1 MTKVPRPDSLKLV
14 AERSTVDVPEIER
27 LRLESLLHDAVTG
40 LTLHPFADLKGERV
54 ANLGVVYIQLGR
66 FAGVESLYG
75 WELYDRILR
84 VTAASLR
91 EDITASPLA
100 PGLLAMSFNGSDGVF
115 LLFDVA
121 RRAPGRRGVTLE
133 AEAARLRQG
142 VGRRLKQA
150 LGRSAVDL
158 MHIHA
163 TALVVPDDPRVR
175 PSRQVMRALAEAAR
189 LADARESGEKKSFVE
204 RLKALLSA
212 RRLRAVFQPIVG
224 VTSGEVLG
232 HEALIRGPAGHE
244 LEMPDELF
252 AVAREGDLLLELESL
267 CVETVFSSLPRAAR
281 KKRLFVNASA
291 RLLTHS
297 VFLDDRN
304 LAQMGR
310 VHGDIVLELSE
321 KEVVFN
327 YPAFREVVGR
337 LRASGFGFAIDDAG
351 SGYSGLESIAQ
362 LRPEYVKV
370 AHTLV
375 SGLDEDRIKRE
386 IVGSLAA
393 LGERIDAEL
402 IAEGIETPGEL
413 ESLRGLG
420 VPWGQGFLLG
430 RPAARPVVT
439 RPGASAPRASHATE

>member
-1 MTKVPRPDSLKLV
+1 MTRARRTDPLKLV
-14 AERSTVDVPEIER
+14 SERSSVEVPEIER

-100 PGLLAMSFNGSDGVF
+100 PGLLVMSFNGSDGVF

-121 RRAPGRRGVTLE
+121 RRAPGQRGVTLE

-150 LGRSAVDL
+150 FGRSAVDL

-212 RRLRAVFQPIVG
+212 KRLRAVFQPIVG

-232 HEALIRGPAGHE
+232 YEALIRGPAGHE

-267 CVETVFSSLPRAAR
+267 CIETVFSSLPRVAR

-304 LAQMGR
+304 LAEMGR

-327 YPAFREVVGR
+327 YPAFCEVVGR
-337 LRASGFGFAIDDAG
+337 LRAAGFGFAIDDAG
-351 SGYSGLESIAQ
+351 SGYSGLESIVQ

-370 AHTLV
+370 ARTLV
-375 SGLDEDRIKRE
+375 AGLDEDRIKRE

-402 IAEGIETPGEL
+402 IAEGIETRGEL

-439 RPGASAPRASHATE
+439 RPGARGARKDVC

>member
-1 MTKVPRPDSLKLV
+1 MTRVQRPDPLKLV
-14 AERSTVDVPEIER
+14 SERSSVDVPEIER
-27 LRLESLLHDAVTG
+27 LRLESLLHDSVTG

-54 ANLGVVYIQLGR
+54 ANLGVIYIQLGR
-66 FAGVESLYG
+66 FSGVESLYG

-163 TALVVPDDPRVR
+163 TTLVVPDDPRVR

-204 RLKALLSA
+204 RLKAILSA
-212 RRLRAVFQPIVG
+212 KRLRAVFQPIVG

-232 HEALIRGPAGHE
+232 YEALIRGPAGHE

-252 AVAREGDLLLELESL
+252 AVARDGDLLLELESL
-267 CVETVFSSLPRAAR
+267 CIETVFSSLPRVAR

-304 LAQMGR
+304 LAEMGR
-310 VHGDIVLELSE
+310 VHEDIVLELSE

-337 LRASGFGFAIDDAG
+337 LRAAGFGFAIDDAG
-351 SGYSGLESIAQ
+351 SGYSGLESIVQ
-362 LRPEYVKV
+362 LRPEYMKV
-370 AHTLV
+370 ARTLV
-375 SGLDEDRIKRE
+375 AGLDEDRIKRE

-402 IAEGIETPGEL
+402 IAEGIETRGEL

-430 RPAARPVVT
+430 RPAARPVVM
-439 RPGASAPRASHATE
+439 RPGAHGARGDVC

>member
-1 MTKVPRPDSLKLV
+1 MTRVQHTDPLKLV
-14 AERSTVDVPEIER
+14 SERSSVEVPEIER

-158 MHIHA
+158 MHIYA

-212 RRLRAVFQPIVG
+212 KRLRAVFQPIVG

-232 HEALIRGPAGHE
+232 YEALIRGPAGHE

-267 CVETVFSSLPRAAR
+267 CVETVFSSLPGAAR

-304 LAQMGR
+304 LAEMGR

-337 LRASGFGFAIDDAG
+337 LRAAGFGFAIDDAG
-351 SGYSGLESIAQ
+351 SGYSGLESIVQ

-375 SGLDEDRIKRE
+375 AGLDEDRIKRE

-402 IAEGIETPGEL
+402 IAEGVETRGEL

-420 VPWGQGFLLG
+420 VPWGQGFLFG
-430 RPAARPVVT
+430 RPAARPVAT
-439 RPGASAPRASHATE
+439 RPGAPGARENVC

>member
-1 MTKVPRPDSLKLV
+1 MTRVQHTDPLKLV
-14 AERSTVDVPEIER
+14 SERSSVEVPEIER

-158 MHIHA
+158 MHIYA

-212 RRLRAVFQPIVG
+212 KRLRAVFQPIVG

-232 HEALIRGPAGHE
+232 YEALIRGPAGHE

-267 CVETVFSSLPRAAR
+267 CVETVFSSLPGAAR

-304 LAQMGR
+304 LAEMGR

-337 LRASGFGFAIDDAG
+337 LRAAGFGFAIDDAG
-351 SGYSGLESIAQ
+351 SGYSGLESIVQ

-375 SGLDEDRIKRE
+375 AGLDEDRIKRE

-402 IAEGIETPGEL
+402 IAEGVETRGEL

-420 VPWGQGFLLG
+420 VPWGQGFLFG
-430 RPAARPVVT
+430 RPAARPVAT
-439 RPGASAPRASHATE
+439 RPGAPGAGENVC

>member
-1 MTKVPRPDSLKLV
+1 MTKTPRANSLKLV

-27 LRLESLLHDAVTG
+27 LRLESLLHDSVTG
-40 LTLHPFADLKGERV
+40 LTLHPFADLKEERV

-91 EDITASPLA
+91 EDVLASPLA

-121 RRAPGRRGVTLE
+121 RRSPGRRGVTLE

-175 PSRQVMRALAEAAR
+175 PSRQVMRALAEASR
-189 LADARESGEKKSFVE
+189 LADARESGQKKSFVE

-212 RRLRAVFQPIVG
+212 KRLRAVFQPIVG

-232 HEALIRGPAGHE
+232 YEALIRGPAGHE

-267 CVETVFSSLPRAAR
+267 CVETVFSSLPKAAR
-281 KKRLFVNASA
+281 NKRLFVNASS

-304 LAQMGR
+304 LAEMAR

-337 LRASGFGFAIDDAG
+337 LRAAGFGFAIDDAG
-351 SGYSGLESIAQ
+351 SGYSGLESIVQ

-375 SGLDEDRIKRE
+375 AGLHEDRIKRE

-393 LGERIDAEL
+393 LGARIDAEL
-402 IAEGIETPGEL
+402 IAEGIEKRGEL

-430 RPAARPVVT
+430 RPATRPVVT
-439 RPGASAPRASHATE
+439 RPG

>member
-1 MTKVPRPDSLKLV
+1 MTRARRTDPLKLV
-14 AERSTVDVPEIER
+14 SERSSVEVPEIER

-121 RRAPGRRGVTLE
+121 RRAPGRHGVTLE

-150 LGRSAVDL
+150 FGRSAVDL

-212 RRLRAVFQPIVG
+212 KRLRAVFQPIVG

-232 HEALIRGPAGHE
+232 YEALIRGPAGHE

-267 CVETVFSSLPRAAR
+267 CVETVFSSLPKAAR

-304 LAQMGR
+304 LAEMGR

-327 YPAFREVVGR
+327 YPAFCEVVGR
-337 LRASGFGFAIDDAG
+337 LRAAGFGFAIDDAG
-351 SGYSGLESIAQ
+351 SGYSGLESIVQ

-370 AHTLV
+370 ARTLV
-375 SGLDEDRIKRE
+375 AGLDEDRIKRE

-402 IAEGIETPGEL
+402 IAEGIETRGEL
-413 ESLRGLG
+413 ESLRSLG

-439 RPGASAPRASHATE
+439 RPGARGARKDVC

>member
-1 MTKVPRPDSLKLV
+1 MTRAQHTDSLKLV
-14 AERSTVDVPEIER
+14 SERSSVEVPEIER

-91 EDITASPLA
+91 EDVAAFAARARPPRHVLQRLRRSLP
-100 PGLLAMSFNGSDGVF
+100 S
-115 LLFDVA
+115 FDVA

-163 TALVVPDDPRVR
+163 TALVIPDDPRVR
-175 PSRQVMRALAEAAR
+175 PSRQVMRALAEATR
-189 LADARESGEKKSFVE
+189 LADARESGEKKGFVE

-212 RRLRAVFQPIVG
+212 KRLRAVFQPIVG
-224 VTSGEVLG
+224 VTSGDVLG
-232 HEALIRGPAGHE
+232 YEALIRGPAGHE

-252 AVAREGDLLLELESL
+252 AVAREGDLVLELESL
-267 CVETVFSSLPRAAR
+267 CVETVFSSLPRVAR
-281 KKRLFVNASA
+281 SKRLFVNASA

-304 LAQMGR
+304 LAEMGR
-310 VHGDIVLELSE
+310 MHGDVVLELSE

-337 LRASGFGFAIDDAG
+337 LRAAGFGFAIDDAG
-351 SGYSGLESIAQ
+351 SGYSGLESIVQ

-402 IAEGIETPGEL
+402 IAEGIETRREL
-413 ESLRGLG
+413 ETLRSMG
-420 VPWGQGFLLG
+420 VPWGQGFLFG

-439 RPGASAPRASHATE
+439 RPGARGAREDVC

>member
-1 MTKVPRPDSLKLV
+1 MTRAQRPDPLKLV
-14 AERSTVDVPEIER
+14 SERSSVEVPEIER
-27 LRLESLLHDAVTG
+27 LRLESVLHDAVTG

-100 PGLLAMSFNGSDGVF
+100 PGLLVMSFNGSDGVF

-212 RRLRAVFQPIVG
+212 KRLRAVFQPIVG

-232 HEALIRGPAGHE
+232 YEALIRGPAGHE

-252 AVAREGDLLLELESL
+252 AVAREGDVLLELESL
-267 CVETVFSSLPRAAR
+267 CVETVFSSLPQAAR

-304 LAQMGR
+304 LAEMGR

-337 LRASGFGFAIDDAG
+337 LRAAGFGFAIDDAG
-351 SGYSGLESIAQ
+351 SGYSGLESIVQ

-370 AHTLV
+370 AHTLI
-375 SGLDEDRIKRE
+375 SGLDKDRIKRE

-402 IAEGIETPGEL
+402 IAEGIETQGEL

-420 VPWGQGFLLG
+420 VPWGQGFLFG
-430 RPAARPVVT
+430 RPAARPVVK
-439 RPGASAPRASHATE
+439 RPGARGAREDVC

>member
-1 MTKVPRPDSLKLV
+1 MTKVTRTDSLKLV
-14 AERSTVDVPEIER
+14 AERSPVDVPEIER
-27 LRLESLLHDAVTG
+27 LRLESLLHDAITG

-54 ANLGVVYIQLGR
+54 ANLGVVYVQLGR

-204 RLKALLSA
+204 KLKAILSA
-212 RRLRAVFQPIVG
+212 RRLHAVFQPIVG

-439 RPGASAPRASHATE
+439 RPGARGARGVC

>member
-1 MTKVPRPDSLKLV
+1 MTRAQRPDPLKLV
-14 AERSTVDVPEIER
+14 SERSSVEVPEIER
-27 LRLESLLHDAVTG
+27 LRLESVLHDPVTG

-100 PGLLAMSFNGSDGVF
+100 PGLLVMSFNGSDGVF

-212 RRLRAVFQPIVG
+212 KRLRAVFQPIVG

-232 HEALIRGPAGHE
+232 YEALIRGPAGHE

-252 AVAREGDLLLELESL
+252 AVAREGDVLLELESL
-267 CVETVFSSLPRAAR
+267 CVETVFSSLPQAAR

-304 LAQMGR
+304 LAEMGR

-337 LRASGFGFAIDDAG
+337 LRAAGFGFAIDDAG
-351 SGYSGLESIAQ
+351 SGYSGLESIVQ

-370 AHTLV
+370 AHTLI
-375 SGLDEDRIKRE
+375 SGLDKDRIKRE

-402 IAEGIETPGEL
+402 IAEGIETQGEL
-413 ESLRGLG
+413 ESLRSLG
-420 VPWGQGFLLG
+420 VPWGQGFLFG
-430 RPAARPVVT
+430 RPAARPVVK
-439 RPGASAPRASHATE
+439 RPGARGAREDVC

>member
-1 MTKVPRPDSLKLV
+1 MTRAQHTDPLKLV
-14 AERSTVDVPEIER
+14 SERASVEVPEIER

-133 AEAARLRQG
+133 AEALRLRQG
-142 VGRRLKQA
+142 IGRRLKQA

-158 MHIHA
+158 MHIYA

-212 RRLRAVFQPIVG
+212 KRLRAVFQPIVG

-232 HEALIRGPAGHE
+232 YEALIRGPAGHE

-267 CVETVFSSLPRAAR
+267 CVETVFSSLPGAAR

-304 LAQMGR
+304 LAEMGR

-337 LRASGFGFAIDDAG
+337 LRAAGFGFAIDDAG
-351 SGYSGLESIAQ
+351 SGYSGLESIVQ

-375 SGLDEDRIKRE
+375 AGLDEDRIKRE
-386 IVGSLAA
+386 IVGSLAT

-402 IAEGIETPGEL
+402 IAEGVETRGEL

-420 VPWGQGFLLG
+420 VPWGQGFLFG
-430 RPAARPVVT
+430 RPAARPVAT
-439 RPGASAPRASHATE
+439 RPGTRGAREDVC

>member
-1 MTKVPRPDSLKLV
+1 MTRARRTDPLKLV
-14 AERSTVDVPEIER
+14 SERSSVEVPEIER

-121 RRAPGRRGVTLE
+121 RRAPGQRGVTLE

-150 LGRSAVDL
+150 FGRSAVDL

-212 RRLRAVFQPIVG
+212 KRLRAVFQPIVG

-232 HEALIRGPAGHE
+232 YEALIRGPAGHE

-267 CVETVFSSLPRAAR
+267 CIETVFSSLPRVAR

-304 LAQMGR
+304 LAEMGR

-327 YPAFREVVGR
+327 YPAFCEVVGR
-337 LRASGFGFAIDDAG
+337 LRAAGFGFAIDDAG
-351 SGYSGLESIAQ
+351 SGYSGLESIVQ

-370 AHTLV
+370 ARTLV
-375 SGLDEDRIKRE
+375 AGLDEDRIKRE

-402 IAEGIETPGEL
+402 IAEGIETRGEL

-439 RPGASAPRASHATE
+439 RPGARGARKDVC

>member
-1 MTKVPRPDSLKLV
+1 MTKTPRANSLKLV

-27 LRLESLLHDAVTG
+27 LRLESLLHDSVTG
-40 LTLHPFADLKGERV
+40 LTLHPFADLKEERV

-91 EDITASPLA
+91 EDVLASPLA

-121 RRAPGRRGVTLE
+121 RRSPGRRGVTLE

-175 PSRQVMRALAEAAR
+175 PSRQVMRALAEASR
-189 LADARESGEKKSFVE
+189 LADARESGQKKSFVE

-212 RRLRAVFQPIVG
+212 KRLRAVFQPIVG

-232 HEALIRGPAGHE
+232 YEALIRGPAGHE

-267 CVETVFSSLPRAAR
+267 CVETVFSSLPKAAR
-281 KKRLFVNASA
+281 NKRLFVNASS

-304 LAQMGR
+304 LAEMAR

-337 LRASGFGFAIDDAG
+337 LRAAGFGFAIDDAG
-351 SGYSGLESIAQ
+351 SGYSGLESIVQ

-375 SGLDEDRIKRE
+375 AGLHEDRIKRE

-393 LGERIDAEL
+393 LGARIDAEL
-402 IAEGIETPGEL
+402 IAEGIERRGEL

-430 RPAARPVVT
+430 RPATRPVVS
-439 RPGASAPRASHATE
+439 RPG

>member
-1 MTKVPRPDSLKLV
+1 MTRARRTDPLKLV
-14 AERSTVDVPEIER
+14 SERSSVEVPEIER

-100 PGLLAMSFNGSDGVF
+100 PGLLVMSFNGSDGVF

-121 RRAPGRRGVTLE
+121 RRAPGQRGVTLE

-150 LGRSAVDL
+150 FGRSAVDL

-212 RRLRAVFQPIVG
+212 KRLRAVFQPIVG

-232 HEALIRGPAGHE
+232 YEALIRGPAGHE

-267 CVETVFSSLPRAAR
+267 CIETVFSSLPRVAR

-304 LAQMGR
+304 LAEMGR

-327 YPAFREVVGR
+327 YPAFCEVVGR
-337 LRASGFGFAIDDAG
+337 LRAAGFGFAIDDAG
-351 SGYSGLESIAQ
+351 SGYSGLESIVQ

-370 AHTLV
+370 PRTLV
-375 SGLDEDRIKRE
+375 AGLDEDRIKRE

-402 IAEGIETPGEL
+402 IAEGIETRGEL

-439 RPGASAPRASHATE
+439 RPGARGARKDVC

>member
-1 MTKVPRPDSLKLV
+1 MTRARRTDPLKLV
-14 AERSTVDVPEIER
+14 SERSSVEVPEIER

-121 RRAPGRRGVTLE
+121 RRAPGRHGVTLE

-150 LGRSAVDL
+150 FGRSAVDL

-212 RRLRAVFQPIVG
+212 KRLRAVFQPIVG

-232 HEALIRGPAGHE
+232 YEALIRGPAGHE

-267 CVETVFSSLPRAAR
+267 CVETVFSSLPKAAR

-304 LAQMGR
+304 LAEMGR

-337 LRASGFGFAIDDAG
+337 LRAAGFGFAIDDAG

-375 SGLDEDRIKRE
+375 AGLDEDRIKRE
-386 IVGSLAA
+386 IVGSLAT

-402 IAEGIETPGEL
+402 IAEGIETRGEL

-439 RPGASAPRASHATE
+439 RPGARGARKDVC

>member
-1 MTKVPRPDSLKLV
+1 MRATRGRRADSLRLV
-14 AERSTVDVPEIER
+14 AERMPVDVPEIER
-27 LRLESLLHDAVTG
+27 LRLESLLHDAITG

-54 ANLGVVYIQLGR
+54 ANLGVIYIQLGR

-91 EDITASPLA
+91 EDVASSPLA
-100 PGLLAMSFNGSDGVF
+100 PGLLVMSFNGSDGVF
-115 LLFDVA
+115 LLFDLA
-121 RRAPGRRGVTLE
+121 RRAPGRRSVTLE

-150 LGRSAVDL
+150 LGRSSVDL

-163 TALVVPDDPRVR
+163 TALVIPDDPRVR
-175 PSRQVMRALAEAAR
+175 PSRQVMRALAEATR
-189 LADARESGEKKSFVE
+189 LADARESGEKKGFVE

-212 RRLRAVFQPIVG
+212 KRLRAVFQPIVG
-224 VTSGEVLG
+224 VASGDVLG
-232 HEALIRGPAGHE
+232 YEALIRGPAGHE

-252 AVAREGDLLLELESL
+252 AVAREGDLVLELESL
-267 CVETVFSSLPRAAR
+267 CVETVFSSLPRVAR
-281 KKRLFVNASA
+281 SKRLFVNASA

-304 LAQMGR
+304 LAEMGR
-310 VHGDIVLELSE
+310 MHGDVVLELSE

-337 LRASGFGFAIDDAG
+337 LRAAGFGFAIDDAG
-351 SGYSGLESIAQ
+351 SGYSGLESIVQ

-386 IVGSLAA
+386 IVGSLAE
-393 LGERIDAEL
+393 LGKRIDAEL
-402 IAEGIETPGEL
+402 IAEGIETPREL
-413 ESLRGLG
+413 ETLRSMG
-420 VPWGQGFLLG
+420 VPWGQGFLFG
-430 RPAARPVVT
+430 RPAARPVVM
-439 RPGASAPRASHATE
+439 RPGVRGVREA

>member
-1 MTKVPRPDSLKLV
+1 MTKGPRTDSLKLV
-14 AERSTVDVPEIER
+14 SERSSVEVPEIER

-121 RRAPGRRGVTLE
+121 RRAPGRHGVTLE

-150 LGRSAVDL
+150 FGRSAVDL

-212 RRLRAVFQPIVG
+212 KRLRAVFQPIVG

-232 HEALIRGPAGHE
+232 YEALIRGPAGHE

-267 CVETVFSSLPRAAR
+267 CIETVFSSLPRVAR

-304 LAQMGR
+304 LAEMGR

-327 YPAFREVVGR
+327 YPAFCEVVGR
-337 LRASGFGFAIDDAG
+337 LRAAGFGFAIDDAG
-351 SGYSGLESIAQ
+351 SGYSGLESIVQ

-370 AHTLV
+370 ARTLV
-375 SGLDEDRIKRE
+375 AGLDEDRIKRE

-402 IAEGIETPGEL
+402 IAEGIETRGEL

-439 RPGASAPRASHATE
+439 RPGARGARKDVC

>member
-1 MTKVPRPDSLKLV
+1 MTRAQRPNPLKLV
-14 AERSTVDVPEIER
+14 SERSSVEVPEIER
-27 LRLESLLHDAVTG
+27 LRLESVLHDAVTG

-100 PGLLAMSFNGSDGVF
+100 PGLLVMSFNGSDGVF

-212 RRLRAVFQPIVG
+212 KRLRAVFQPIVG

-232 HEALIRGPAGHE
+232 YEALIRGPAGHE

-252 AVAREGDLLLELESL
+252 AVAREGDVLLELESL

-304 LAQMGR
+304 LAEMGR

-337 LRASGFGFAIDDAG
+337 LRAAGFGFAIDDAG
-351 SGYSGLESIAQ
+351 SGYSGLESIVQ

-370 AHTLV
+370 AHTLI
-375 SGLDEDRIKRE
+375 SGLDKDRIKRE

-402 IAEGIETPGEL
+402 IAEGIETQGEL

-420 VPWGQGFLLG
+420 VPWGQGFLFG
-430 RPAARPVVT
+430 RPAARPVVK
-439 RPGASAPRASHATE
+439 RPGARGARKDVC

>member
-1 MTKVPRPDSLKLV
+1 MTKAPRAEPLKLV
-14 AERSTVDVPEIER
+14 AERAPVEVPEIER

-84 VTAASLR
+84 ITAASLR
-91 EDITASPLA
+91 EDITDSPLA
-100 PGLLAMSFNGSDGVF
+100 PGLLATSFNGSDGVF

-121 RRAPGRRGVTLE
+121 RRAPGRHGVTLE

-175 PSRQVMRALAEAAR
+175 PSRQVMRALAEASR
-189 LADARESGEKKSFVE
+189 LADARESGEKKTFVE
-204 RLKALLSA
+204 RLKALLTA
-212 RRLRAVFQPIVG
+212 KRLRAVFQPIVG

-232 HEALIRGPAGHE
+232 YEALIRGPAGHE

-304 LAQMGR
+304 LAEMGR

-337 LRASGFGFAIDDAG
+337 LRAAGFGFAIDDAG
-351 SGYSGLESIAQ
+351 SGYSGLESIVQ

-375 SGLDEDRIKRE
+375 AGLHKDRIKRE
-386 IVGSLAA
+386 IVGSLAS
-393 LGERIDAEL
+393 LGERIKAEL
-402 IAEGIETPGEL
+402 IAEGIETREEL
-413 ESLRGLG
+413 ESLHGLG

-439 RPGASAPRASHATE
+439 RAGAGGSREEVC

>member
-1 MTKVPRPDSLKLV
+1 MTKAPRTDSLKLV
-14 AERSTVDVPEIER
+14 AERSSVEVPEIER

-91 EDITASPLA
+91 EDVTGSPLA

-212 RRLRAVFQPIVG
+212 KRLRAVFQPIVG

-232 HEALIRGPAGHE
+232 YEALIRGPSGHE

-267 CVETVFSSLPRAAR
+267 CVETVFSSLPKAAR

-304 LAQMGR
+304 LAEMGR

-337 LRASGFGFAIDDAG
+337 LRAAGFGFAIDDAG
-351 SGYSGLESIAQ
+351 SGYSGLESIVQ

-375 SGLDEDRIKRE
+375 VGLDKDRIKRE

-402 IAEGIETPGEL
+402 IAEGIERRAEL
-413 ESLRGLG
+413 ESLRSLG

-439 RPGASAPRASHATE
+439 RPGAPGAGVC

>member
-1 MTKVPRPDSLKLV
+1 
-14 AERSTVDVPEIER
+14 
-27 LRLESLLHDAVTG
+27 
-40 LTLHPFADLKGERV
+40 
-54 ANLGVVYIQLGR
+54 
-66 FAGVESLYG
+66 
-75 WELYDRILR
+75 
-84 VTAASLR
+84 
-91 EDITASPLA
+91 
-100 PGLLAMSFNGSDGVF
+100 
-115 LLFDVA
+115 
-121 RRAPGRRGVTLE
+121 
-133 AEAARLRQG
+133 RQG

-158 MHIHA
+158 MHIYA

-212 RRLRAVFQPIVG
+212 KRLRAVFQPIVG

-232 HEALIRGPAGHE
+232 YEALIRGPAGHE

-267 CVETVFSSLPRAAR
+267 CVETVFSSLPGAAR

-304 LAQMGR
+304 LAEMGR

-337 LRASGFGFAIDDAG
+337 LRAAGFGFAIDDAG
-351 SGYSGLESIAQ
+351 SGYSGLESIVQ

-375 SGLDEDRIKRE
+375 AGLDEDRIKRE

-402 IAEGIETPGEL
+402 IAEGVETRGEL

-420 VPWGQGFLLG
+420 VPWGQGFLFG
-430 RPAARPVVT
+430 RPAARPVAT
-439 RPGASAPRASHATE
+439 RPGTRGAREDVC